1 MNRVRTLIRDAP
13 RTGSEFDELWDGRD
27 DQSKI
32 VANGVY
38 FYRLKMENREP
49 QFGKILVLQ

>member
-38 FYRLKMENREP
+38 FYRLKIDNGDP